1 MVQQYVILGH
11 SNIKKNA
18 ELATVPPGMKLI
30 FPAKCGHSLSKDPM
44 YRGIYGKNNVA
55 ELFSMGGNVR
65 KNLRNFLGNRYVGIN
80 NAYKLNQKGLERFEF
95 NAGNK
100 FRNQVVQITPFKVSK
115 GQGVFHSGVYKVPF
129 NILNKENMSNHSII
143 PYKNGAFALSN
154 ILEYIKNHHSGN
166 DKTVVYGHFC
176 RTFQRVNRE
185 NSRNRVFEFKIQG
198 QKYRFTKAQIRAIIN
213 SNSPL
218 SPISNMVKKLYLF
231 YKEQKKTNG
240 VRGRSVGRR
249 PKTIT

>member
-1 MVQQYVILGH
+1 MVKQFVILGH
-11 SNIKKNA
+11 SDIKKNA
-18 ELATVPPGMKLI
+18 ELATVPQGMKLI

-65 KNLRNFLGNRYVGIN
+65 NHLKKFLGNRYSGIN

-100 FRNQVVQITPFKVSK
+100 FRNQLVQIIPFKVSK
-115 GQGVFHSGVYKVPF
+115 VQGIFHSGVYKVPF
-129 NILNKENMSNHSII
+129 NIFHPKNMSNNSIL
-143 PYKNGAFALSN
+143 PYKNGAFLLSN
-154 ILEYIKNHHSGN
+154 ILGYIKNHHSGN

-176 RTFQRVNRE
+176 RTYPQVNRE
-185 NSRNRVFEFKIQG
+185 NSRNRPFEFTINRK
-198 QKYRFTKAQIRAIIN
+198 KYRFTKAQIRTILA

-218 SPISNMVKKLYLF
+218 SPLTNIVKKLYLK
-231 YKEQKKTNG
+231 YKEQKRTNG
-240 VRGRSVGRR
+240 TLGRSVGR
-249 PKTIT
+249 T